1 MTLSSLLARAAKVS
15 MQTAAALLVPDDEV
29 VDRLVADE
37 QDPFQLESLRDL
49 LRAPVLLHPPGHQ
62 VQLLGTEL
70 PASPLTSAPGGRI
83 AVGHFRAVLAIV
95 SASIA
100 AQFSANRTARTP
112 QHSGNFRLRSAAYQ

>member
-1 MTLSSLLARAAKVS
+1 
-15 MQTAAALLVPDDEV
+15 MQTSAALLVPDDEV

-49 LRAPVLLHPPGHQ
+49 LRAPVLLHPPGNQ

-70 PASPLTSAPGGRI
+70 PSSPLASASGGRI

-100 AQFSANRTARTP
+100 AQFSADRTARTS
-112 QHSGNFRLRSAAYQ
+112 QYSGNFRLRSAAYQ